1 MANTTFTTS
10 TYEGQAALPFV
21 APAILS
27 ADTLANGW
35 VSVLDN
41 VRFKANLRKASGV
54 AVTAR
59 SCTWNAGPSPLGG
72 SLDISDVQLVT
83 SQLQVQE
90 QICNKDLAQTWA
102 GAQMRGAYADT
113 PADYVQFL
121 SSYVAAKVAADIEGS
136 IWQGNYDPV
145 GGTTYA
151 YTSFDGL
158 MHHIVDASPDRETV
172 STLPLAA
179 ETVANTS
186 VGILDA
192 LAILTSGA
200 EGAPDAIAG
209 DPDTKIFMS
218 RKSAQLYYQALASST
233 GYNLPFLN
241 DGLVTRYS
249 GYDIYT
255 PAGFPDN
262 TLLIGKS
269 ENFYFGTNLMTDMTA
284 AKFMNLAGVTGDDVT
299 RIAMLFDGGTQVV
312 DHDSYAVWRH
322 DAP

>member
-27 ADTLANGW
+27 ADTLSNGW
-35 VSVLDN
+35 ISVLDN
-41 VRFKANLRKASGV
+41 VRYKANLRKLSGV
-54 AVTAR
+54 SVVSRT
-59 SCTWNAGPSPLGG
+59 CLWNAGASPLAG
-72 SLDISDVQLVT
+72 SLDISDVQLTT

-102 GAQMRGAYADT
+102 AEQMRGAYANA
-113 PADYVQFL
+113 PGDYVSFL
-121 SSYVAAKVAADIEGS
+121 AQYVAKKVAKDIEGS

-151 YTSFDGL
+151 YSSFDGIL
-158 MHHIVDASPDRETV
+158 HHIVDASPDRETV

-179 ETVANTS
+179 ADASGVS
-186 VGILDA
+186 VGILTA
-192 LAILTSGA
+192 LAILTSGS
-200 EGAPDAIAG
+200 EGAPDDIAG
-209 DPDTKIFMS
+209 DPDTKIMMS
-218 RKSAQLYYQALASST
+218 RKSAQLYYQALSAQ
-233 GYNLPFLN
+233 YNLPFLN
-241 DGLVTRYS
+241 DGVVAKYS
-249 GYDIYT
+249 GYDIVV

-262 TLLIGKS
+262 TLLIGKV

-284 AKFMNLAGVTGDDVT
+284 AKFMNLADITGDDVT
-299 RIAMLFDGGTQVV
+299 RVAMMFDGGTQVV
-312 DHDSYAVWRH
+312 DHNSYAVWRH